1 MSFTAEEL
9 LETVGPAVQVF
20 INIFRATIIEYDNAI
35 AYETNETRRIGLMF
49 SKGDALDR
57 AMESA
62 ETLAADTVYR
72 TARAVGFSE
81 SVAAAEACRAKNVL
95 NSKLVSFS
103 F

>member
-9 LETVGPAVQVF
+9 FETVAPVVQVF
-20 INIFRATIIEYDNAI
+20 IETFRTTIIEYDNAI
-35 AYETNETRRIGLMF
+35 ALETNETRRIGLMF

-57 AMESA
+57 AMECA
-62 ETLAADTVYR
+62 ETLASDTVYR
-72 TARAVGFSE
+72 TARTMGCSE
-81 SVAAAEACRAKNVL
+81 SVAKYEAARAKNAL

>member
-9 LETVGPAVQVF
+9 FETVEPAIQVF
-20 INIFRATIIEYDNAI
+20 INTFRATVIEYDNAI
-35 AYETNETRRIGLMF
+35 ARETNETRRIGLMF

-62 ETLAADTVYR
+62 EILASDTVYR
-72 TARAVGFSE
+72 TARAVGLSE
-81 SVAAAEACRAKNVL
+81 SVAAAEARRAKNAL